1 MNNTKLQQMMC
12 GRPDSE
18 KVKFL
23 RHTLLDFCKY
33 IHRRGYRFDELNDA
47 PREFFVHDKRGP
59 QSGSNLI
66 RSLLSIVD
74 AEELVESRIRKN

>member
-1 MNNTKLQQMMC
+1 MNNIKLQQMMC
-12 GRPDSE
+12 GRSDRE
-18 KVKFL
+18 KVGVLKNV
-23 RHTLLDFCKY
+23 LLDFCKY
-33 IHRRGYRFDELNDA
+33 IHRRGYRFDQLDDA